1 LDILSNNLNIS
12 INARIVEGLPYDII
26 IGLPTVRKYKLTR
39 HFRELVEE
47 SEKSDP
53 NIILNPTMLYLR
65 DPVSKRVELR
75 HSSFLNGLSEVH
87 NWGELQNDGFFDAP
101 AKEI

>member
-1 LDILSNNLNIS
+1 MDILLNNLNIS

-53 NIILNPTMLYLR
+53 ENLEQKTLK
-65 DPVSKRVELR
+65 DEWV
-75 HSSFLNGLSEVH
+75 
-87 NWGELQNDGFFDAP
+87 QT
-101 AKEI
+101 

>member
-1 LDILSNNLNIS
+1 MRNQT
-12 INARIVEGLPYDII
+12 P
-26 IGLPTVRKYKLTR
+26 KKKKKKKKKKK
-39 HFRELVEE
+39 E

-53 NIILNPTMLYLR
+53 NIIIILNPTMLYLR

-101 AKEI
+101 AKEIYNFYKFE